1 MHKTKLNNLTTNNNT
16 TTAFNT
22 STTTSSL
29 SPNSSTTSSS
39 LTSLNNTTTDD
50 LQHSLQSHQRHQQRA
65 HHHHHQHRQ
74 YQKQPKQQQQQ
85 QLPQQTSTSILNSS
99 IASIDLEQYIE
110 AMEAR
115 STASERNPEA
125 DVWAQ
130 LQQKESDILLAA
142 ELGQALLEENQELK
156 KKLEKEIKENS
167 AKIEVSQKLQYD
179 FSLIFL
185 YHFPRRPLFA

>member
-1 MHKTKLNNLTTNNNT
+1 MHKNKLNNLTTNNNT

-22 STTTSSL
+22 STTTSTSL

-39 LTSLNNTTTDD
+39 SLSSLNNTTTDD
-50 LQHSLQSHQRHQQRA
+50 LQHSLQSHQRHHQRPQ
-65 HHHHHQHRQ
+65 HSHHQHRQ
-74 YQKQPKQQQQQ
+74 HQFKPQQQ
-85 QLPQQTSTSILNSS
+85 QLQQTSTSILNSS

-115 STASERNPEA
+115 STASERNPET

-167 AKIEVSQKLQYD
+167 AKIEVSKILNYILNIQFFKM
-179 FSLIFL
+179 
-185 YHFPRRPLFA
+185 